1 MVENIPAG
9 LTAEEVQERTD
20 KGLRNSYEVKVSRTY
35 KEIVKTNFFNL
46 FNLILFSLGG
56 ILFTLGNELEALAAT
71 SIIFFNVIV
80 GTTQEVRAKRRL
92 DKIALLHRPEA
103 TVYRN
108 GQQMTVLP
116 DGIVMDDI
124 VILSVGDQALVD
136 GAVLT
141 SQSLEMDESLITG
154 ESSPRRKKRGDTVY
168 SGSYC
173 VAGSGCFRVN
183 AVADDTY
190 VNRLLSEAKK
200 FDRKSTPLQY
210 QTSRVMSLLI
220 GIAVIY
226 STLILIAAIVMGIN
240 PLMTTQMIVITL
252 DIIPI
257 ALFLLIIIAY
267 GLGAVRMAGSGALMQ
282 RANAVESMSHVD
294 TVCMDKT
301 GTITTNN
308 LILEE
313 VRPLSDEDPSA
324 ALANFA
330 ALTGSKNR
338 TIRSISQKI
347 PAGRGWLIEEIPFT
361 SGRKYSAIRYRDG
374 EESRVLFFGAYDAL
388 RKHCDWKVDI
398 SDQVTELAEQGLRVM
413 ILTGAPDTEL
423 WEGDNEVVP
432 RLKPLALIS
441 VRDEIRADCAET
453 IQAFLDNNM
462 DIKVISGDDP
472 VTVDA
477 LFSLAGIPGTR
488 KKISGEEL
496 DNLDPSELA
505 RVAAE
510 TNIFGRMRPD
520 HKERIVESLKAQGRY
535 VAMIGDG
542 VNDVRSLKAANV
554 GVALQSGSGAARGVA
569 DMVLL
574 DDKFSALPNAL
585 LEGRRIT
592 TGMRSILRIYL
603 ARNFVVAFIILFT
616 LIFFQTLPVLPQ
628 NNAFYAL
635 VSLSIPAFLMT
646 VWAKPREHKGD
657 ILPIVLRFA
666 IPASITIAIFAC
678 IVYSIY
684 YLGVVGSIIHIT
696 FTPEQL
702 AGSWNLEYRGSSP
715 PTVLEQTAE
724 LAARM
729 ALTYFVTLAGITL
742 VLLVAP
748 LNKWFSV
755 DGSIH
760 KDIRPFILVILLYAI
775 VGSVFMVDEIMY
787 LANLTPLRFIDM
799 FFITGMVSLWFLFT
813 RKVLREDIF
822 SRFTGAV
829 ILRLDK
835 NSPFIHERF
844 MKMRDQ

>member
-1 MVENIPAG
+1 MVESIPAG

-20 KGLRNSYEVKVSRTY
+20 KGLRNTYEMKVSRTY
-35 KEIVKTNFFNL
+35 KEIIKTNFFNL

-56 ILFTLGNELEALAAT
+56 ILLSLGNELEALAAT
-71 SIIFFNVIV
+71 GIIFFNVIV
-80 GTTQEVRAKRRL
+80 GTFQEVRAKRRL

-103 TVYRN
+103 TVFRN
-108 GQQMTVLP
+108 GQQMTVAP
-116 DGIVMDDI
+116 DGIVMDDV
-124 VILSVGDQALVD
+124 VILKVGEQALVD

-141 SQSLEMDESLITG
+141 SQGLEMDESLLTG
-154 ESSPRRKKRGDTVY
+154 ESSPRRKKRGDTVF

-183 AVADDTY
+183 AVSEDTY
-190 VNRLLSEAKK
+190 VNRLLSEAKR
-200 FDRKSTPLQY
+200 FDRKSTPLQF
-210 QTSRVMSLLI
+210 QVGRVMSLLI
-220 GIAVIY
+220 AIAVIY
-226 STLILIAAIVMGIN
+226 STLILIASIVFRIG
-240 PLMTTQMIVITL
+240 LGDTTRMIVITL

-282 RANAVESMSHVD
+282 RANAVESMSHVN

-301 GTITTNN
+301 GTITTND
-308 LILEE
+308 LVLEE
-313 VRPLSDEDPSA
+313 LLPLGEEDPSNA
-324 ALANFA
+324 IANFA

-338 TIRSISQKI
+338 TIRALQEKL
-347 PAGRGWLIEEIPFT
+347 PGGKGWLIEEIPFT
-361 SGRKYSAIRYRDG
+361 SSRKYSAVRYREGDH
-374 EESRVLFFGAYDAL
+374 SQVLFFGAYDAL
-388 RKHCDWKVDI
+388 KKHCRWKEDI
-398 SDQVTELAEQGLRVM
+398 ADKVTELAEQGLRVM
-413 ILTGAPDTEL
+413 LLTKAEDQDI
-423 WEGDNEVVP
+423 WDGDNELIP
-432 RLKPLALIS
+432 ELTPLALVS
-441 VRDEIRADCAET
+441 VRDEIRPDCAET

-488 KKISGEEL
+488 RKISGDEL
-496 DNLDPSELA
+496 DQLDPADLNK
-505 RVAAE
+505 VTAE
-510 TNIFGRMRPD
+510 TNIFGRMRPE
-520 HKERIVESLKAQGRY
+520 HKERIVESLKEQGRY

-574 DDKFSALPNAL
+574 DDRFSALPEAL

-603 ARNFVVAFIILFT
+603 ARNFVVAFMILFT
-616 LIFFQTLPVLPQ
+616 LIFFQSMPMLPQ

-646 VWAKPREHKGD
+646 IWAKPREQKGD
-657 ILPIVLRFA
+657 VLPKVMRFA
-666 IPASITIAIFAC
+666 IPSAITISLFAC
-678 IVYSIY
+678 IVYSVY
-684 YLGVVGSIIHIT
+684 YLGVMAGIMHLT

-702 AGSWNLEYRGSSP
+702 ESSWIIGSDSASELMM
-715 PTVLEQTAE
+715 TAE

-729 ALTYFVTLAGITL
+729 ALTYFATLAGITL
-742 VLLVAP
+742 ILMVAP
-748 LNKWFSV
+748 LHKWFSV
-755 DGSIH
+755 DGSVH
-760 KDIRPFILVILLYAI
+760 GDIRPFILVILLYGLFFGALL
-775 VGSVFMVDEIMY
+775 VDQVMY
-787 LANLTPLRFIDM
+787 LGDLVPLRFLDM

-813 RKVLREDIF
+813 RKVLREDMF
-822 SRFTGAV
+822 SRFTEAV
-829 ILRLDK
+829 VYRLDK

-844 MKMRDQ
+844 VKGRDQ